1 MKMEKNFNPKN
12 MDENMLKSIFK
23 DIVKKIKKKPI
34 GFFKLKKMNRTRGMW
49 NSGDDI
55 SIDHRRE
62 IVPTIVHEMLHD
74 IYEDNSET
82 WVRTVESKISQI
94 MTTDDVFILLKE
106 FIDKLETSKNKSKY
120 FEL

>member
-1 MKMEKNFNPKN
+1 
-12 MDENMLKSIFK
+12 
-23 DIVKKIKKKPI
+23 
-34 GFFKLKKMNRTRGMW
+34 MW

-62 IVPTIVHEMLHD
+62 IVPTVIHEMLHD

-82 WVRTVESKISQI
+82 WVRVVESKISQI

-106 FIDKLETSKNKSKY
+106 FINKLELSKNKKSY
-120 FEL
+120 YEL

>member
-23 DIVKKIKKKPI
+23 YIVKKIKKKPI
-34 GFFKLKKMNRTRGMW
+34 GFFKFKKMNRTRGMW

-82 WVRTVESKISQI
+82 WVRIVESKISQI

-106 FIDKLETSKNKSKY
+106 FINKLETSKNKSKY